1 MTEHPEDLSEG
12 LTAAPSPGA
21 RPAPAEPSSSISGTT
36 VDHFEVMELLGAG
49 GFGEVYRARDGRLG
63 RMVALKVLPAAFAL
77 DASGASGSVA
87 RPWPRRP

>member
-49 GFGEVYRARDGRLG
+49 ASARSTGPGTGGWVGWWR
-63 RMVALKVLPAAFAL
+63 
-77 DASGASGSVA
+77 
-87 RPWPRRP
+87 